1 MARLSWSDAPFNWPA
16 APELDVKALNSPQPC
31 SHGIHCT
38 YKSDKCCAFV
48 HPGEEGTGRRLFPA
62 RTVKNATGEDV
73 WQAATVRLIG
83 SPSFYERRRLKMSW
97 PEWCA
102 KKNIAVPA
110 RAPKAE
116 VAKAEVKA
124 MVAAHPVPLSA
135 IFTPQAQA
143 MAQAMV
149 QAQMQAM
156 AQAQAMLFAQ
166 AQAQAQARDQRWAQE
181 SAQAKEREFFGCAL
195 MDKLTPYLERLKADF
210 MAGEPEEAW
219 PANMTAGKITG
230 MLLEG
235 LDKSQLEE
243 LLVNDEKLE
252 ELAGQAL
259 DVLKEAWDVVKNLP
273 QYKAVKA

>member
-1 MARLSWSDAPFNWPA
+1 MARLSWSDSPFNWPA
-16 APELDVKALNSPQPC
+16 TPELDVKSLNSPQPC

-102 KKNIAVPA
+102 KKGIVVPP

-116 VAKAEVKA
+116 VVPKAAV
-124 MVAAHPVPLSA
+124 VAHPVPLSA
-135 IFTPQAQA
+135 IFTSQPQEQMWASAEVLQMQAQA
-143 MAQAMV
+143 MV
-149 QAQMQAM
+149 QAM
-156 AQAQAMLFAQ
+156 AQAQAMLR
-166 AQAQAQARDQRWAQE
+166 AQAQARDQRWAQE
-181 SAQAKEREFFGCAL
+181 SAQEKERNFFGNAL
-195 MDKLTPYLERLKADF
+195 MEKLTPYLDNLKSDF
-210 MAGEPEEAW
+210 MAGTPEEVW
-219 PANMTAGKITG
+219 PTNMTAGKVTG

-243 LLVNDEKLE
+243 LLVNEEKLE

-259 DVLKEAWDVVKNLP
+259 DVLKEAWDVTHG
-273 QYKAVKA
+273 VKA